1 MKMADASAQGMALL
15 VSVVVD
21 LLSAQITELV
31 SVRNKYVTII
41 MWVQIVLKS
50 NQSVLCGNIS
60 VFSWGFLYLVG

>member
-1 MKMADASAQGMALL
+1 MADASAQGMALL

-31 SVRNKYVTII
+31 LVRNKYVTII
-41 MWVQIVLKS
+41 MWVQILLKS

-60 VFSWGFLYLVG
+60 VFC

>member
-31 SVRNKYVTII
+31 SVRNKYLTII
-41 MWVQIVLKS
+41 MWVQILLKS

-60 VFSWGFLYLVG
+60 VFC